1 MKHARDDKVVQ
12 QEDDDHYDIDQI
24 ISEMH
29 ETERQRKTQSGSN
42 TVKRVSLNKR
52 KNLEDGLITKLD
64 ESNKGFKLLQKLGY
78 QKNQDTN
85 EQIDQ
90 ISELQLQAST
100 SAGKRTQMEE
110 RPQYASSSKRQMPR
124 KQDASQSVEMVR
136 QRAQAQARLK
146 TLQKFVDQAQQVF
159 ETFNN
164 KDETAYQVLD
174 DDDEDTVS
182 IEQLESRLK
191 VITEQLRTRYFY
203 CIYCG
208 CAFDNMDDM
217 NQNCPGDSFEDH

>member
-1 MKHARDDKVVQ
+1 MKHAQDDKVVQ
-12 QEDDDHYDIDQI
+12 EEDEDYYNIDQI

-29 ETERQRKTQSGSN
+29 ETERQRKSQSGSN
-42 TVKRVSLNKR
+42 TAKRVSLNKR

-90 ISELQLQAST
+90 ISELQLQASV
-100 SAGKRTQMEE
+100 SACKRPKLEE
-110 RPQYASSSKRQMPR
+110 RPQYASLSKGYMPR

-136 QRAQAQARLK
+136 RRAQAQARLK
-146 TLQKFVDQAQQVF
+146 TLQKFVDQAQQVY
-159 ETFNN
+159 ESLTN
-164 KDETAYQVLD
+164 KDGEIDQVPD
-174 DDDEDTVS
+174 NDEDTVS
-182 IEQLESRLK
+182 IDQLESRLK
-191 VITEQLRTRYFY
+191 TITEQLRTRYFY

-208 CAFDNMDDM
+208 CAFDNQNDM
-217 NQNCPGDSFEDH
+217 NQNCPGDSFKDH